1 MSDRAKSFGLKN
13 GPGFLR
19 ALEQP
24 MRYFCTY
31 FDQRYLS
38 QGLAMSESL
47 NRHCQN
53 FKLWVLCLDT
63 EVYRRLRELEIP
75 RMELITLEEL
85 ERDDPNL
92 AEAKKNRSL
101 LEYYF
106 TCTPSLPLFVLE
118 NNREVDLITYLDAD
132 LFFFSS
138 PDALFE
144 EIADHSV
151 AIIPHRFARSDGKA
165 ERYGTFNVGWVSFR
179 RDDDGLA
186 CLQRWRAQCL
196 SWCADQS
203 EGERFADQKYLDDWP
218 IRFRNVA
225 ILRHKG
231 ANLAPWNLSN
241 YDISLR
247 GKDLY
252 VDNEPLVFYH
262 FHGLNQ
268 LGNYLYDTRFYDY
281 KVKATSPIICEI
293 YRPYLRKLTKL
304 AATSKVAFLE
314 GRALAR
320 KREHTRERPLSFVT
334 SPFRT
339 IKRILRRD
347 YLVVIRG
354 RVL

>member
-1 MSDRAKSFGLKN
+1 MSDGAESFGLKN
-13 GPGFLR
+13 GPGLLR
-19 ALEQP
+19 DLEQQ

-75 RMELITLEEL
+75 RMELIPLEEL
-85 ERDDPNL
+85 ERDDPDL
-92 AEAKKNRSL
+92 AEVKKNRSL

-118 NNREVDLITYLDAD
+118 NNREVDLVTYLDAD

-179 RDDDGLA
+179 RDNDGLA

-196 SWCADQS
+196 TWCADQS
-203 EGERFADQKYLDDWP
+203 EGERFADQKDLHDWP
-218 IRFRNVA
+218 TRFRNLT
-225 ILRHKG
+225 ILRHNG
-231 ANLAPWNLSN
+231 ANPAPWNLSY
-241 YDISLR
+241 YDISVS
-247 GKDLY
+247 GKNIY
-252 VDNEPLVFYH
+252 VNNEPLIFYH

-268 LGNYLYDTRFYDY
+268 LGQHLYDTRLYDY
-281 KVKATSPIICEI
+281 KAKATSLVICEI

-304 AATSKVAFLE
+304 ATTAKIAFLE

-320 KREHTRERPLSFVT
+320 KREDTQRRPLSFLT
-334 SPFRT
+334 NLFRT
-339 IKRILRRD
+339 IKRILRRH